1 MPVLQMTML
10 GEVKYIA
17 QEGLTALMSPGAG
30 TGTGVW
36 GRYPHLPWSDVRN
49 HPLRTL
55 PLHRPGLLPKPTS
68 EAYLVGLVAQAHE
81 LAFLVHLLH
90 GHAPAGASVLGE
102 AAPALG
108 GLQLA
113 LFGDAAPTLGLGRV
127 GGGPA
132 SAALRGRAGGQV
144 HLGHFLAVILNSM
157 LKHFQGKS
165 SRPDTEL

>member
-132 SAALRGRAGGQV
+132 SAALCRPGSSALRGSDECWWGWKEVSENR
-144 HLGHFLAVILNSM
+144 HT
-157 LKHFQGKS
+157 LKQRSFIVC
-165 SRPDTEL
+165 